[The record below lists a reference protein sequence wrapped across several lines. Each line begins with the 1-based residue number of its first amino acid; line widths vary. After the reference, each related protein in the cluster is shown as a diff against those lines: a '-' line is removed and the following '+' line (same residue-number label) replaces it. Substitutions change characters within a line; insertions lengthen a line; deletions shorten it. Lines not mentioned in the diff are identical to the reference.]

1 MTTVATE
8 PADQAGTVSLVTGAT
23 GGMGGVLATELA
35 RLGSTVAIVARDA
48 ERGEQVREQIAN
60 EIGADRIEVL
70 TADLSTAAGV
80 RQAADQFTARH
91 RQLHVLVNN
100 AGAHFRQR
108 SLNPDGIEMH
118 LAIDHLAGFTLTNLL
133 LDQLRAGAP
142 SRVVNVVSASMA
154 DTRRVKI
161 RRIPRPVR
169 LDPADLDDLHRVN
182 PERGYTPFA
191 AYARAKLLTTM
202 CGYVLADRTRADQ
215 VTVNAV
221 HPGLVATGIIDDI
234 SPPFVKPLLGLIR
247 RSLLTPEQGAQASL
261 RLAIAP
267 QLAGIT
273 GRYFARDLESRSPE
287 ISYDRQLQ
295 QRAWTV
301 SQTYA
306 SSIAND
312 PS

>member
-1 MTTVATE
+1 MTSAAQRSV
-8 PADQAGTVSLVTGAT
+8 DLAGTVSLVTGAT
-23 GGMGGVLATELA
+23 GGMGCVIATELA
-35 RLGSTVAIVARDA
+35 RLGSTVAIVARDGG
-48 ERGEQVREQIAN
+48 RGESVRQQVAN

-80 RQAADQFTARH
+80 HRAADQFTARH
-91 RQLHVLVNN
+91 RELHVLVNN

-108 SLNPDGIEMH
+108 SLNSDGIEMH

-133 LDQLRAGAP
+133 IGHLRAGAP

-161 RRIPRPVR
+161 RRTPRPVR

-182 PERGYTPFA
+182 SGRGYNPFV

-202 CGYVLADRTRADQ
+202 CGYVLAEMTRADQ

-234 SPPFVKPLLGLIR
+234 APSVVKPLLGLVR
-247 RSLLTPEQGAQASL
+247 RRLLTPAQGAQATL
-261 RLAIAP
+261 RLATAP

-273 GRYFARDLESRSPE
+273 GRYFTQDLEGRSPD
-287 ISYDRQLQ
+287 ISYDHHLQ
-295 QRAWTV
+295 QLAWAV

-306 SSIAND
+306 SEPHGIV
-312 PS
+312 

>member
-1 MTTVATE
+1 MTTVTTE
-8 PADQAGTVSLVTGAT
+8 PADRAGTVSLVTGAT
-23 GGMGGVLATELA
+23 GGMGRVIATELA

-48 ERGEQVREQIAN
+48 ERGEQVRQQIAN

-80 RQAADQFTARH
+80 RRAADQFTARH
-91 RQLHVLVNN
+91 RELHVLVNN

-118 LAIDHLAGFTLTNLL
+118 LAVDHLAGFTLTNLL
-133 LDQLRAGAP
+133 LGHLLAGAP

-182 PERGYTPFA
+182 PERGYIPFA

-202 CGYVLADRTRADQ
+202 CGYALADRTPADQ

-247 RSLLTPEQGAQASL
+247 RSLLTPEQGAQAAL
-261 RLAIAP
+261 HLALAP

-273 GRYFARDLESRSPE
+273 GRYFSRGLESRSPG

-306 SSIAND
+306 TSIAN
-312 PS
+312 